1 MALLTSLLLFVYF
14 WLLGFSLLSLF
25 KLEINDRQQHLISPT
40 LGFSIITLLVYLI
53 NKFGIPVDDFSF
65 YLTILI
71 SLFIIIV
78 VLYTKPKLCIDITK
92 GASLILLFA
101 SLLIGYPMLIYGFDW
116 ISYANDD
123 MANYVLAAQRLQ
135 ENSFFSSPDFEN
147 LINGGDRT
155 HHFWFMHA
163 VMGHR
168 VGSEVLL
175 AYASSLTGLNAHQ
188 TFMP

>member
-116 ISYANDD
+116 IKKNK
-123 MANYVLAAQRLQ
+123 R
-135 ENSFFSSPDFEN
+135 
-147 LINGGDRT
+147 GTDRK
-155 HHFWFMHA
+155 
-163 VMGHR
+163 
-168 VGSEVLL
+168 EEIK
-175 AYASSLTGLNAHQ
+175 Q
-188 TFMP
+188 